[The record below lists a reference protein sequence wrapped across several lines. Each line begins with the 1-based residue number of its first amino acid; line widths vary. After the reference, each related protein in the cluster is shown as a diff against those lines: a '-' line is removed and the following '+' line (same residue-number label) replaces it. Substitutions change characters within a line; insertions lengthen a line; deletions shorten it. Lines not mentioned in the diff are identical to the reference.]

1 MEFFLDTADVDEIR
15 EIASWGILD
24 GVTTNPSL
32 IKKSGRDFKQVVAEI
47 ASICDGP
54 ISAEVTAMDTDG
66 MVAQALELK
75 GELPDNV
82 IIKIPCVP
90 EGLAATRILTDKGI
104 KTNVTLIFSAAQAL
118 MAAKAGATYV
128 SPFIGRIDDTGHDGM
143 TLIAEIMDTWSNYD
157 ISTKVL
163 AASIRHPTHVLQCIQ
178 LGAHTATM
186 PTALRAPIPF
196 VSSQPRRG
204 TCRAGVNTC
213 WPITKTTAR
222 FTSGSSIL
230 ALLPRK
236 LPTRQLTTET

>member
-54 ISAEVTAMDTDG
+54 ISAEVTAMDTEG
-66 MVAQALELK
+66 MVKQALELK
-75 GELPDNV
+75 NSLPENV
-82 IIKIPCVP
+82 IIKIPCIP
-90 EGLAATRILTDKGI
+90 EGLAATKILTEKGI

-143 TLIAEIMDTWSNYD
+143 TLIAEIMDTWSNYPT
-157 ISTKVL
+157 ITTKVL

-186 PTALRAPIPF
+186 PTKIF
-196 VSSQPRRG
+196 
-204 TCRAGVNTC
+204 
-213 WPITKTTAR
+213 
-222 FTSGSSIL
+222 
-230 ALLPRK
+230 
-236 LPTRQLTTET
+236 RQLIKHPLTDKGIDGFMKDWADVEAAGKA

>member
-1 MEFFLDTADVDEIR
+1 MKCLLHRACMEFFLDTADVDEIR

-47 ASICDGP
+47 ASICEGP

-66 MVAQALELK
+66 MVQQALELK
-75 GELPDNV
+75 NELPENV
-82 IIKIPCVP
+82 IIKIPCIP
-90 EGLAATRILTDKGI
+90 EGLAATKILTDKGI

-143 TLIAEIMDTWSNYD
+143 TLIAEIMETWNNYPD
-157 ISTKVL
+157 ITTKVL

-186 PTALRAPIPF
+186 PTKIF
-196 VSSQPRRG
+196 
-204 TCRAGVNTC
+204 
-213 WPITKTTAR
+213 
-222 FTSGSSIL
+222 
-230 ALLPRK
+230 
-236 LPTRQLTTET
+236 RQLIKHPLTDKGIDGFMKDWAEVEAAGKA

>member
-1 MEFFLDTADVDEIR
+1 MEFVLVTADVDEIR
-15 EIASWGILD
+15 EVASWGILD

-47 ASICDGP
+47 ASICEGP

-66 MVAQALELK
+66 MVQQALELK
-75 GELPDNV
+75 NELPENV
-82 IIKIPCVP
+82 IIKIPCIP
-90 EGLAATRILTDKGI
+90 EGLAATKILTEKGI

-143 TLIAEIMDTWSNYD
+143 TLIAEIMETWNNYPD
-157 ISTKVL
+157 ITTKVL

-186 PTALRAPIPF
+186 PTKIF
-196 VSSQPRRG
+196 
-204 TCRAGVNTC
+204 
-213 WPITKTTAR
+213 
-222 FTSGSSIL
+222 
-230 ALLPRK
+230 
-236 LPTRQLTTET
+236 RQLIKHPLTDKGIDGFMKDWAEVEAAGKA